1 MNHKNQR
8 VISSQLIG
16 NVLLCTKVQQLI
28 VASCVKEDRMKK
40 IRQIPGA
47 PAPIGP
53 YSQAI
58 LTKDTLYVSGQIPL
72 NPINGELVVDSIEN
86 ATHRVL
92 TNIKSLVEEAGL
104 TMNHIVKCSI
114 FLNNMDDFSAVN
126 GIYASYF
133 SENPPARETVQV
145 SKLPLDVPI
154 EISCIAVAD

>member
-1 MNHKNQR
+1 M
-8 VISSQLIG
+8 
-16 NVLLCTKVQQLI
+16 LLCTKIQQFNF
-28 VASCVKEDRMKK
+28 ASNVIEVRMKK
-40 IRQIPGA
+40 IIQIPGA

-58 LTKDTLYVSGQIPL
+58 LSKDTLYVSGQIPL
-72 NPINGELVVDSIEN
+72 NPMNGELVIDSIEN

-92 TNIKSLVEEAGL
+92 SNIKSLVEEAGL

-114 FLNNMDDFSAVN
+114 FLKNMDDFSAVN
-126 GIYASYF
+126 GIYATYF